1 VKRTETAQLYDV
13 RRAFVASVTTL
24 SDFDATSDTL
34 AAFLLVMSRIA
45 IALGVRN
52 ARSAAG
58 EFVGPTQMSSA
69 LCSTR

>member
-1 VKRTETAQLYDV
+1 MHPSMPRNVTR
-13 RRAFVASVTTL
+13 VAL
-24 SDFDATSDTL
+24 ALTL